1 MIMVRVVTFRGKT
14 GEELQKLTMEQFAMM
29 LKSRNRRALKRMSNS
44 YKDLIAKADE
54 MRKSGAKKAVKTHV
68 REAVILPSW
77 IGMTFSVH
85 NGKVFQDLPIT
96 TEHIGHRLGDFVYT
110 TKHVQHS
117 APGIRA
123 TRGSKFLAVK

>member
-1 MIMVRVVTFRGKT
+1 MVRIATFRGKNA
-14 GEELQKLTMEQFAMM
+14 EDLQKMSLEDFSKL
-29 LKSRNRRALKRMSNS
+29 LKSRPRRAVKRMSSS
-44 YKDLIAKADE
+44 YKELINKIEA
-54 MRKSGAKKAVKTHV
+54 AKKAGNKKVKTQV

-77 IGMTFSVH
+77 IGMTIAVH
-85 NGKVFQDLPIT
+85 NGKVYQDLNIT
-96 TEHIGHRLGDFVYT
+96 TELLGHRLGDFAYT

>member
-1 MIMVRVVTFRGKT
+1 MVRITTFRGKT
-14 GEELQKLTMEQFAMM
+14 AEDLQKLSMDDFSKL
-29 LKSRNRRALKRMSNS
+29 LKSRPRRAIKRMSAS
-44 YKDLIAKADE
+44 YKELIAKIEA
-54 MRKSGAKKAVKTHV
+54 AKKAGDKSVKTQV

-77 IGMTFSVH
+77 IGMTISVH
-85 NGKVFQDLPIT
+85 NGKVYQDLAIT
-96 TEHIGHRLGDFVYT
+96 TEHIGHRLGDFAFT

>member
-1 MIMVRVVTFRGKT
+1 MVRESKFRGK
-14 GEELQKLTMEQFAMM
+14 GAEELQKLSIEEFSKL
-29 LKSRNRRALKRMSNS
+29 LKSRPRRAIKRMSAS
-44 YKDLIAKADE
+44 YKELIAKVEEAK
-54 MRKSGAKKAVKTHV
+54 KSGKNSVKTQV

-77 IGMTFSVH
+77 IGMTISVH
-85 NGKVFQDLPIT
+85 NGKVYQDLVIT
-96 TEHIGHRLGDFVYT
+96 TDQIGHRLGDFAYT

>member
-1 MIMVRVVTFRGKT
+1 MARIVTFRGKSA
-14 GEELQKLTMEQFAMM
+14 EDLQKMSIEEFSRL
-29 LKSRNRRALKRMSNS
+29 LKSRPRRAVKRMSGS
-44 YKDLIAKADE
+44 YKALVAKVDAS
-54 MRKSGAKKAVKTHV
+54 RKAGSKKPVRTQV

-77 IGMTFSVH
+77 IGMTISVH
-85 NGKVFQDLPIT
+85 DGKNYKDIAIT
-96 TEHIGHRLGDFVYT
+96 TDLLGHRLGDFVHT